1 MNCINRAEAARLHA
15 LAVVG
20 DTDAR
25 DRLILAVWPI
35 VYRRA
40 IAFSKFPAATVA
52 GLSVDDLAGEAAV
65 FALRYLP
72 RWDPKRAALTTW
84 AAVVAWSAFRFACG
98 ITFAHRCGVAARV
111 RAGVPLDADD
121 AERIPDR
128 PATESASLDAR
139 EAWALLSTLDKR
151 SAAVLRARLVERDT
165 LEAIGR
171 RFGITKERVRQ
182 IESDALAKLR
192 RRMGG
197 D

>member
-1 MNCINRAEAARLHA
+1 
-15 LAVVG
+15 V
-20 DTDAR
+20 
-25 DRLILAVWPI
+25 
-35 VYRRA
+35 RRR
-40 IAFSKFPAATVA
+40 
-52 GLSVDDLAGEAAV
+52 G
-65 FALRYLP
+65 P
-72 RWDPKRAALTTW
+72 RSGR
-84 AAVVAWSAFRFACG
+84 R
-98 ITFAHRCGVAARV
+98 
-111 RAGVPLDADD
+111 PLDADD

-139 EAWALLSTLDKR
+139 EAWALLPTLDKR

-171 RFGITKERVRQ
+171 RSGSRKSGCRR